1 MTRFM
6 TLIAFLPR
14 DVAPAPLPD
23 WVQSQLIDS
32 QDNPDI
38 SHTPDPVKILMHAA
52 LDASGL
58 HEGGL
63 LERVREEIHSDPK
76 SLAIQQA
83 LHGRCDNDDLQ
94 KLINRILK
102 ISDDQW
108 QLAIRQRDD
117 DTARIKD
124 NDSQILSHQEYRKK
138 GPFLRIL
145 KDASLRVGVSEFRSY
160 IHTRDL
166 SVDMRG
172 VDDFQP
178 PSPEEMGTMIAH
190 HSDVILQGFRL
201 KHQSHGG
208 YLYHRLPNEV
218 YTFDDSGNL
227 HASGNTYRA
236 TPNPPGTS
244 F

>member
-1 MTRFM
+1 MTP
-6 TLIAFLPR
+6 IAFLPR

-23 WVQSQLIDS
+23 WVLSQLIDLKEIEE
-32 QDNPDI
+32 I
-38 SHTPDPVKILMHAA
+38 SHTPDPV
-52 LDASGL
+52 
-58 HEGGL
+58 
-63 LERVREEIHSDPK
+63 
-76 SLAIQQA
+76 
-83 LHGRCDNDDLQ
+83 N
-94 KLINRILK
+94 
-102 ISDDQW
+102 
-108 QLAIRQRDD
+108 
-117 DTARIKD
+117 
-124 NDSQILSHQEYRKK
+124 SQILGHREYRKK

-178 PSPEEMGTMIAH
+178 PSAEEMGTMIAQ

-218 YTFDDSGNL
+218 YTFVYSGNL
-227 HASGNTYRA
+227 YASGNTYRA